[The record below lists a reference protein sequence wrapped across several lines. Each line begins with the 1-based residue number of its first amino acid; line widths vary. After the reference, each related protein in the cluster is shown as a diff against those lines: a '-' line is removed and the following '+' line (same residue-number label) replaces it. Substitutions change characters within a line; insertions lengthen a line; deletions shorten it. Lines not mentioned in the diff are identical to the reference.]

1 MKLKKIIGILAVGLP
16 LTLMCCKEWQIK
28 KYGDRIVGDWGS
40 DACFTCVTR
49 STYVFTED
57 GKFMTYVSYPGE
69 NYSCDKDTLIRGP
82 YNYRIE
88 DDRLI
93 IDNVGTWTIT
103 KLTKSDF
110 YYKYNGNEVKFHRC
124 D

>member
-28 KYGDRIVGDWGS
+28 KYGDRIVGDWI
-40 DACFTCVTR
+40 AEPCFLCSR
-49 STYVFTED
+49 PTYVFTED
-57 GKFMTYVSYPGE
+57 GSFMIYLEKSGKSEPCG
-69 NYSCDKDTLIRGP
+69 KDTLVNGP
-82 YNYRIE
+82 YHYHIE

-93 IDNVGTWTIT
+93 IDGRGTWTIT

-110 YYKYNGNEVKFHRC
+110 YYKYNGNEAKFHRC